1 MPYTIEVISIGQ
13 DFYPLIESAASSLNA
28 AQKEFVFE
36 VPSARL
42 KHEGLPFQRKQYR
55 THEVFDFLRSY
66 RAQAKGH
73 RPFLIGVLKGPLES
87 DRLQNLFGSHE
98 AEEGLAIINV
108 LDCNRYADSELQFL
122 RYYFIRYSLS
132 FIAPQLKVHQEARS
146 CFFDAKL
153 YKFDLRKSIGSGD
166 LCDECMSVL
175 QRNFNPEIYGAVGRM
190 VDVLRGG
197 FGENASL
204 ALIMKGGG
212 IKGLAYVGALE
223 ELEKYYHFDWFI
235 GTSAGAITAVLL
247 AGGYTMGEL
256 KTTLKALFNLLFHHG
271 LYPAGTFTKWLDDLL
286 AAKLKSAKRVTLASL
301 PHRATVYASRR
312 EKEALIFDG
321 RDPATSRTSAAFAA
335 RCSMAIPLV
344 FTPERDEGMNV
355 FDGGLRHNYPVEA
368 LLGDPSQKFI
378 GLYLGPRIYEGKAKP
393 HGLLSDLSSIFLEAA
408 DADAIE
414 KYRDSTIIIDARPI
428 STLDFALTVKEKE
441 FLLNEGRASALE
453 FLAGKV
459 KHVSAETVAA
469 ARAEAE
475 SARQEVTALRKA
487 KSRRWA
493 WRLSLL
499 ALLVI
504 AAGFAVSRFPRRI
517 PSEVQLLSPRLSELD
532 STLQSLED
540 NNLKEAR
547 RESDASVR
555 LVSYVLQLRWHTPK
569 HFAAKTFGVR
579 IESLKYDIVGFAARF
594 ENKHGQQAPIDPCS
608 VAPKSLSFELP
619 SDSSPTYVFIRL
631 KAPKDYSFP
640 DILKLLT
647 AHPGRAG
654 SVCSGN

>member
-1 MPYTIEVISIGQ
+1 
-13 DFYPLIESAASSLNA
+13 
-28 AQKEFVFE
+28 
-36 VPSARL
+36 
-42 KHEGLPFQRKQYR
+42 
-55 THEVFDFLRSY
+55 
-66 RAQAKGH
+66 
-73 RPFLIGVLKGPLES
+73 
-87 DRLQNLFGSHE
+87 
-98 AEEGLAIINV
+98 
-108 LDCNRYADSELQFL
+108 
-122 RYYFIRYSLS
+122 
-132 FIAPQLKVHQEARS
+132 
-146 CFFDAKL
+146 
-153 YKFDLRKSIGSGD
+153 
-166 LCDECMSVL
+166 
-175 QRNFNPEIYGAVGRM
+175 
-190 VDVLRGG
+190 
-197 FGENASL
+197 
-204 ALIMKGGG
+204 
-212 IKGLAYVGALE
+212 
-223 ELEKYYHFDWFI
+223 
-235 GTSAGAITAVLL
+235 
-247 AGGYTMGEL
+247 
-256 KTTLKALFNLLFHHG
+256 
-271 LYPAGTFTKWLDDLL
+271 
-286 AAKLKSAKRVTLASL
+286 
-301 PHRATVYASRR
+301 
-312 EKEALIFDG
+312 
-321 RDPATSRTSAAFAA
+321 
-335 RCSMAIPLV
+335 
-344 FTPERDEGMNV
+344 
-355 FDGGLRHNYPVEA
+355 
-368 LLGDPSQKFI
+368 
-378 GLYLGPRIYEGKAKP
+378 
-393 HGLLSDLSSIFLEAA
+393 
-408 DADAIE
+408 
-414 KYRDSTIIIDARPI
+414 
-428 STLDFALTVKEKE
+428 
-441 FLLNEGRASALE
+441 
-453 FLAGKV
+453 V